1 MEKLMITLTAI
12 IRARRGAEAKV
23 YSSLLEVAAY
33 VQKHEPETIGFYV
46 SQDLNEPSSFTTF
59 ERFTDQAAMDHHN
72 NGAGSKGF
80 FAATENCLDGD
91 VTVVI
96 GKEISQ
102 K

>member
-1 MEKLMITLTAI
+1 MITLTAI
-12 IRARRGAEAKV
+12 IRARKGAEAKV
-23 YSSLLEVAAY
+23 YSELLEVAAY

-46 SQDLNEPSSFTTF
+46 SQDLNNPSSFTTF
-59 ERFTDQAAMDHHN
+59 ERFIDQAAMDHHN
-72 NGAGSKGF
+72 NDAGSKGF